1 METMDLSDNNDSSM
15 MTPIPNAIMVEPE
28 KIRVEKNINNIEM
41 DSTPLSELMSGPEVF
56 DTMPSSHD
64 PRMMQM
70 PPPQQPKQETSSY
83 VQPRAK
89 SKAPPATQYPFNLT
103 EEQMDALI
111 AGLSA
116 VVAFSTVVQDKMV
129 TVLPSAFNES
139 GSRTTMGIVVTGIIA
154 AIAYYIMKKF
164 AMPKTPSEKN

>member
-1 METMDLSDNNDSSM
+1 MDLSDNNDSSM

-28 KIRVEKNINNIEM
+28 KIRVEKNINKIEM
-41 DSTPLSELMSGPEVF
+41 DSTPLSELMAGPEVF
-56 DTMPSSHD
+56 DTMPTSQD

-70 PPPQQPKQETSSY
+70 PAPQPKQEPSSY
-83 VQPRAK
+83 VQPRTK

-111 AGLSA
+111 AGTAAIL
-116 VVAFSTVVQDKMV
+116 AFSTVVQDKMV

-164 AMPKTPSEKN
+164 AMPKNQNERN